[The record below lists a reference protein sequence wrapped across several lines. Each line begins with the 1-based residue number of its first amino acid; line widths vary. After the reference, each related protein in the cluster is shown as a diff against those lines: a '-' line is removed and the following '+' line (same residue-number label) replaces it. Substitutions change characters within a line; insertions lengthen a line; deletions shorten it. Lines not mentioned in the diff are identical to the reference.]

1 MGMLIHIT
9 IREHILLYNNLYAN
23 RIYFI
28 VGIKHAGN
36 NFNMLKKSYSI
47 STGQHGKDFRFC
59 ETKEFGAFSVT
70 YHVIK
75 MGFVFSA
82 PDLALY
88 DKS

>member
-1 MGMLIHIT
+1 
-9 IREHILLYNNLYAN
+9 
-23 RIYFI
+23 
-28 VGIKHAGN
+28 
-36 NFNMLKKSYSI
+36 MLKKSYSI

>member
-1 MGMLIHIT
+1 MRVT
-9 IREHILLYNNLYAN
+9 ILTCW
-23 RIYFI
+23 
-28 VGIKHAGN
+28 
-36 NFNMLKKSYSI
+36 KKSYSI